1 MGNHMLLSLNL
12 LCLSLCS
19 GAQPMD
25 GQQIEKAANEFLPQA
40 VSSLRAF
47 IAIPNDGR
55 DTAQIA
61 NTLNW
66 CVDAMISRGF
76 DVSVIRSNNVPY
88 VFAERTYDKRFPVV
102 LFYIQADGQP
112 VNSTNWDQ
120 PNPYVAVLKRPSD
133 QSWEHEPWTPP
144 FHKES
149 RIFGRSAS
157 DSKGPAIALFTA
169 LDVLASQKRKPAF
182 NIKLIMD
189 FQEEMGSPTL
199 PSLVNQHKSLL
210 ASKMVLI
217 MDGTRHVSNL
227 PTLNFGARGIA
238 TITLKVF
245 GPQSELHSGQYGNYA
260 PNPVFKL
267 ARILAGMK
275 DENGR
280 VLIPGFYHGVSLPDA
295 EKEQINNMPASDGDL
310 NYRLGIAAN
319 EKVGHTYEE
328 SLQYPSLNI
337 RGIRAAD
344 VGTAARTVIPA
355 DAIAEIDLR
364 LVPETP
370 AERQVGLLKNY
381 IEAMGFHFV
390 DGFPT
395 PEERSQFD
403 DLISFEYRIGSKPFR
418 TDLNGAAGLWLT
430 AAMDRTFGRGNYVK
444 QRTTGGSQPIEPF
457 ITALGIP
464 AVSLRIPNPDNN
476 IHAANE
482 NLRIGNLQ
490 EGIQMCL
497 GVLTQPLK

>member
-1 MGNHMLLSLNL
+1 LSLT
-12 LCLSLCS
+12 
-19 GAQPMD
+19 APVQPD
-25 GQQIEKAANEFLPQA
+25 PIDAAALA
-40 VSSLRAF
+40 S
-47 IAIPNDGR
+47 
-55 DTAQIA
+55 
-61 NTLNW
+61 TLDRELEGE
-66 CVDAMISRGF
+66 VRFDALSRGRYSTDASMYQIQPIGVVIPRNAA
-76 DVSVIRSNNVPY
+76 DVRRAIDIAAQYEVSLLPRGAGTSQAGQTVGHSL
-88 VFAERTYDKRFPVV
+88 V
-102 LFYIQADGQP
+102 L
-112 VNSTNWDQ
+112 
-120 PNPYVAVLKRPSD
+120 
-133 QSWEHEPWTPP
+133 
-144 FHKES
+144 
-149 RIFGRSAS
+149 
-157 DSKGPAIALFTA
+157 DSSKYLTG
-169 LDVLASQKRKPAF
+169 
-182 NIKLIMD
+182 
-189 FQEEMGSPTL
+189 QEEMGSPTL

-280 VLIPGFYHGVSLPDA
+280 VLIPGFYHGVSLSDA